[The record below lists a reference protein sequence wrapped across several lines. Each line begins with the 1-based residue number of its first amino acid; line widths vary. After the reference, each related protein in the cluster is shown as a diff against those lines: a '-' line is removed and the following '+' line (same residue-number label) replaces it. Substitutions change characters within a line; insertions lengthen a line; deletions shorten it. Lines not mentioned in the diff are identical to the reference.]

1 MTHCTSMT
9 HCKVDCL
16 WCTKADA
23 REWVSIREA
32 EAIVRNEKHVDAS
45 ALAVR
50 MVRTELEN
58 ALSRSNRGSKAP
70 SRAQLETTLAT
81 LALFAACKWYLP

>member
-1 MTHCTSMT
+1 MT
-9 HCKVDCL
+9 HCKEDCL
-16 WCTKADA
+16 WFTEAEA
-23 REWVSIREA
+23 REWVVIREA
-32 EAIVRNEKHVDAS
+32 EAIVRNENKIDAS

-50 MVRTELEN
+50 MVRTQLEN

-81 LALFAACKWYLP
+81 LALFAACKGYLP